1 MTTSDTREI
10 DRVTGLREAFDRSFA
25 QAPSREVAAVE
36 NLLAIRVGA
45 DPYVLRMTE
54 VSGLFADKKVT
65 RLPSPVSELS
75 GIAGFRGAVLPVYD
89 LAMLLGYPRAI
100 SPRWLVVIAV
110 TPVALAFDSF
120 DGYLKVRD
128 AAIVPEAR
136 PEERERHVREVVQTV
151 DLVRPLISLASVLE
165 WIRSR
170 ASRDGLAKGA
180 IDE

>member
-1 MTTSDTREI
+1 MTTSNARET
-10 DRVTGLREAFDRSFA
+10 DRVTELREAFDRSFA
-25 QAPSREVAAVE
+25 QRPSTEAAAVE

-54 VSGLFADKKVT
+54 VSGLFADKKIT
-65 RLPSPVSELS
+65 RLPSAVSELS

-89 LAMLLGYPRAI
+89 LAMLLGYPRAA
-100 SPRWLVVIAV
+100 SPRWLVVIALA
-110 TPVALAFDSF
+110 PVALAFDSF
-120 DGYLKVRD
+120 DGYLNMRD

-170 ASRDGLAKGA
+170 ASRDGLAK
-180 IDE
+180 ER

>member
-1 MTTSDTREI
+1 MTPSDAREI
-10 DRVTGLREAFDRSFA
+10 DRVTELREAFDRSFA
-25 QAPSREVAAVE
+25 QAPSTDSAAVE
-36 NLLAIRVGA
+36 NLLAVKVGA
-45 DPYVLRMTE
+45 DPYVLRMSE
-54 VSGLFADKKVT
+54 VAGLFADKKVT

-89 LAMLLGYPRAI
+89 LAMLLGYPRAA

-120 DGYLKVRD
+120 DGYLNVRE

-136 PEERERHVREVVQTV
+136 PEERERHVREMVQTV

-170 ASRDGLAKGA
+170 ASRNGLAK
-180 IDE
+180 EQ

>member
-1 MTTSDTREI
+1 MTTSDAREI
-10 DRVTGLREAFDRSFA
+10 DRVTELREAFDRSFA
-25 QAPSREVAAVE
+25 QAPSTEAAAVE
-36 NLLAIRVGA
+36 NLLAIKVGA

-89 LAMLLGYPRAI
+89 LAMLLGYPRAA

-120 DGYLKVRD
+120 DGYLNVRE
-128 AAIVPEAR
+128 ASIAPEAR
-136 PEERERHVREVVQTV
+136 TEERERHVREVVQTV

-165 WIRSR
+165 WIRNR
-170 ASRDGLAKGA
+170 ASRDGLTK
-180 IDE
+180 ER

>member
-1 MTTSDTREI
+1 MTTSDGRET
-10 DRVTGLREAFDRSFA
+10 DRVTELREAFDRSFA
-25 QAPSREVAAVE
+25 QAPSSEAAAVE

-89 LAMLLGYPRAI
+89 LAMLLGYPRAA

-120 DGYLKVRD
+120 DGYLNTQE
-128 AAIVPEAR
+128 AEIVQEAR
-136 PEERERHVREVVQTV
+136 PEEHERHVRAVVQTV

-170 ASRDGLAKGA
+170 ASRDGLAK
-180 IDE
+180 ER

>member
-1 MTTSDTREI
+1 
-10 DRVTGLREAFDRSFA
+10 LREAFDRSFA

-54 VSGLFADKKVT
+54 VAGLFADKKVT

-89 LAMLLGYPRAI
+89 LAMLLGYPRAA

-110 TPVALAFDSF
+110 TPVALAFEEF
-120 DGYLKVRD
+120 DGYVTTREE
-128 AAIVPEAR
+128 AIAPEPQAGAR
-136 PEERERHVREVVQTV
+136 GRHVREVVRAGE
-151 DLVRPLISLASVLE
+151 LVRPVISLASVLE
-165 WIRSR
+165 WIRHR
-170 ASRDGLAKGA
+170 ASRDGLEK
-180 IDE
+180 EQ

>member
-1 MTTSDTREI
+1 MTTSDARET
-10 DRVTGLREAFDRSFA
+10 DRVAELREAFDRSFA
-25 QAPSREVAAVE
+25 QAPSTEAAAVE
-36 NLLAIRVGA
+36 NLLAIKLGA
-45 DPYVLRMTE
+45 DPYVLRMSE

-110 TPVALAFDSF
+110 TPVAVAFEEF
-120 DGYLKVRD
+120 DGYVTPREE
-128 AAIVPEAR
+128 AVAPEPQAGAR
-136 PEERERHVREVVQTV
+136 GRHVREVVQTA

-170 ASRDGLAKGA
+170 ASRDGLAK
-180 IDE
+180 ER